1 MGKNNRKAG
10 ISVLGQLLKL
20 IPKDTFYSIVK
31 EHDADRYVKQF
42 NSWDHMVTMLYGVI
56 QNTGSLRELCS
67 GLSAHYGALT
77 HLGMR
82 SLPRRSTISDANKRR
97 SPELFQKVFYSLRDN
112 YPQFLSD
119 SSCSRNE
126 HWFKRLI
133 LIDSTT
139 VTLFKNILKAC
150 GRPDLNGR
158 KKGGVKV
165 HVGMH
170 AHEDLPGF
178 VRITSAATNDRTF
191 LSNFKD
197 VPVGQILVFDKAYI
211 NYDLYNHWSENGV
224 IYVTRRSKN
233 MVVEDES
240 VRELTQQHKDA
251 GVTADRMIK
260 LGYAKSPKQMNA
272 RLVDYYDKTTD
283 KHFEFIT
290 NDFTMPP
297 DEIALIYK
305 QRWQIEL
312 LFKRLKQ
319 NLKVT
324 RFLGDNENCINI
336 QIWAVLIADLLIN
349 IARNMKKATKM
360 AYSNVCGLVRL
371 HLMQYVDLQQ
381 LFHNPY
387 DPEIFK
393 PRIETQLKIL

>member
-20 IPKDTFYSIVK
+20 IPKDSFYSIVK
-31 EHDADRYVKQF
+31 EHNTDRYVKQF

-67 GLSAHYGALT
+67 GLSAHYGALN

-97 SPELFQKVFYSLRDN
+97 SPELFQKVFYALRDN
-112 YPQFLSD
+112 HQQFLSD

-139 VTLFKNILKAC
+139 ITLFKNILKAC

-165 HVGMH
+165 HVGMN
-170 AHEDLPGF
+170 AHENLPGF

-191 LSNFKD
+191 LSNFKN
-197 VPVGQILVFDKAYI
+197 VPAGNILVFDKAYI
-211 NYDLYNHWSENGV
+211 NYDLYNHWSENSV
-224 IYVTRRSKN
+224 TYVTRRSKN
-233 MVVEDES
+233 MVVEDVS
-240 VRELTQQHKDA
+240 INELTQQQKDA
-251 GVTADRMIK
+251 GVTADRIIK
-260 LGYAKSPKQMNA
+260 LGYAKSPKQMEA
-272 RLVDYYDKTTD
+272 RLVDFYDQTAGRY
-283 KHFEFIT
+283 FEFIT
-290 NDFTMPP
+290 NDLTMPP

-336 QIWAVLIADLLIN
+336 QIWTVLIADLLIN
-349 IARNMKKATKM
+349 IARNMKKATRM
-360 AYSNVCGLVRL
+360 AFSNICGLVRL
-371 HLMQYVDLQQ
+371 HLMQYVDLRK